1 MISKPMTFKIG
12 DAVRVSAAHLRS
24 ICPNAARGWPTRLDP
39 GLGYIVGISDLGT
52 FALLEIWFENTQDE
66 RRYNHNVIIHAKDTY
81 NDAMRAEHSKRS
93 YVL

>member
-1 MISKPMTFKIG
+1 MLLEAG
-12 DAVRVSAAHLRS
+12 LR
-24 ICPNAARGWPTRLDP
+24 
-39 GLGYIVGISDLGT
+39 GLTLAWGT